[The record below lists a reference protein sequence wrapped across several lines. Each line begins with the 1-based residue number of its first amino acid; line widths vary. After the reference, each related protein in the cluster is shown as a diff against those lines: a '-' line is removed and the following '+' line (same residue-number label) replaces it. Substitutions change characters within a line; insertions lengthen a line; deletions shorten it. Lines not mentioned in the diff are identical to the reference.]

1 MIYLYKIKDNLLT
14 DIKKISKNYYSI
26 NNLTEAYETNKSFI
40 LIVNIDKLDDAE
52 YKTLQ
57 KIAKKNSYIIALIKT
72 STSSKDKL
80 QAYNSGTKSFLYE
93 NADIIELKLI
103 IDNLSPT
110 LKDKKSYTLFPGGL
124 INNLPTPIFIKNK
137 KGVFTDCNEAFCTF
151 LAKNKD
157 EIIGQTINEFVTNKK
172 ARIYEEIDKLVIEKG
187 EEKQH
192 ITRMLMADGQ
202 ISNAIVNKSPLYNA
216 NGSIQSLIGII
227 TDISELKR
235 REKELIKLKQKA
247 QEADRLK
254 TAFLSN
260 MSHEIRTPMNAI
272 VGFSQLLALPDIP
285 NKKKHIYIDQINH
298 NANQLL
304 KLIEDIIEVSK
315 IEAKK
320 VSKKLN
326 KCYVN
331 MLLDELKI
339 SFETHKAR
347 LGKTEIKLIVEKANL
362 DKYYNVITD
371 QYRLNQILT
380 NLLGNAIKFTD
391 KGFIKFGYKFITEDN
406 SNFLEFFVEDTGFG
420 INKDKIKYVF
430 DRFSKVPADK
440 TKLYGGTGL
449 GLSISKSLTELLG
462 GHISLESK
470 ENYGTTFKFTIPKVE
485 DKIKNASDELK
496 IITQEKIRS
505 KNFNW
510 KDKTVLVAEDE
521 EMNYLFIQEVLRDSN
536 VNIIWSH
543 NGKEAT
549 QKFKENKNIDLVL
562 MDIKMPYMDGYE
574 ATKIIKQ
581 INPNTPI
588 IALTAYAMEKERN
601 KGYEAGCNE
610 YIQKPI
616 KQEILLQLLDKYFS
630 LK

>member
-1 MIYLYKIKDNLLT
+1 
-14 DIKKISKNYYSI
+14 
-26 NNLTEAYETNKSFI
+26 
-40 LIVNIDKLDDAE
+40 
-52 YKTLQ
+52 
-57 KIAKKNSYIIALIKT
+57 
-72 STSSKDKL
+72 
-80 QAYNSGTKSFLYE
+80 
-93 NADIIELKLI
+93 
-103 IDNLSPT
+103 
-110 LKDKKSYTLFPGGL
+110 
-124 INNLPTPIFIKNK
+124 
-137 KGVFTDCNEAFCTF
+137 
-151 LAKNKD
+151 
-157 EIIGQTINEFVTNKK
+157 
-172 ARIYEEIDKLVIEKG
+172 
-187 EEKQH
+187 
-192 ITRMLMADGQ
+192 
-202 ISNAIVNKSPLYNA
+202 
-216 NGSIQSLIGII
+216 
-227 TDISELKR
+227 
-235 REKELIKLKQKA
+235 
-247 QEADRLK
+247 
-254 TAFLSN
+254 
-260 MSHEIRTPMNAI
+260 MNAI

-285 NKKKHIYIDQINH
+285 NKKKHVYIDQINH

-320 VSKKLN
+320 VSTKLN
-326 KCYVN
+326 KCYIN
-331 MLLDELKI
+331 ILLDELKI

-347 LGKTEIKLIVEKANL
+347 LGKTEIELIVEKANL

-549 QKFKENKNIDLVL
+549 QKFKENKNIDIVL